1 MSKAKK
7 KIDAFLKEKK
17 EDISNLKFR
26 TPVATN
32 VFFFFFKCKIFFFN
46 DLIMVAEFKM
56 PVATFRIHNLMIIDY
71 FYSMK
76 DYRHAKYIYI
86 WILCMS
92 IVN

>member
-1 MSKAKK
+1 M
-7 KIDAFLKEKK
+7 
-17 EDISNLKFR
+17 
-26 TPVATN
+26 
-32 VFFFFFKCKIFFFN
+32 FFFN
-46 DLIMVAEFKM
+46 DLMMVAEFKM